1 MARDSK
7 AIHIRYISKEKG
19 FVCRDIFTD
28 TPINIDE
35 DNYKL
40 SIGKLTNF
48 EEQNIFI
55 KQINVSINSIPGYG
69 NIQMNFYSGNR
80 GNNSLHSI
88 NSHALDGISVE
99 MEKFL
104 NGYLK
109 MNVDKFDD
117 WDIDKKV
124 LRLEKENNELKRR
137 LEKINEIL
145 KSDSIDSE

>member
-28 TPINIDE
+28 TTNIDD

-48 EEQNIFI
+48 EEQTIFI
-55 KQINVSINSIPGYG
+55 KQINVSINSVPGYG
-69 NIQMNFYSGNR
+69 NIQMNFYNGNR
-80 GNNSLHSI
+80 GNNALHSI
-88 NSHALDGISVE
+88 NSHSLDGISVE
-99 MEKFL
+99 LEKFL
-104 NGYLK
+104 NAYLK
-109 MNVDKFDD
+109 KNVDKFDD

-124 LRLEKENNELKRR
+124 SRLEKENNELKRR

-145 KSDSIDSE
+145 NSDNLDSD